1 PDESGDTPSSI
12 TEPAPS
18 TPTRSGYRPLRP
30 RPQEA
35 PMAEL
40 DRTIDG
46 GARIKV
52 VGVGGGGSNAVNRMI
67 RSKLRG
73 VEFIAVNTDLQALN
87 NSDAQVKMLIGG
99 KLAGGMA
106 AGGVPGKAE
115 GASEESRTDLEKLL
129 ADCDMVFV
137 T

>member
-1 PDESGDTPSSI
+1 MYGVDPDDPGDEAISPPSSI
-12 TEPAPS
+12 KEPTQS

-73 VEFIAVNTDLQALN
+73 VEFVAVNTDLQAL
-87 NSDAQVKMLIGG
+87 SSSEATVKVHIGR
-99 KLAGGMA
+99 KLTRGLG
-106 AGGVPGKAE
+106 
-115 GASEESRTDLEKLL
+115 
-129 ADCDMVFV
+129 
-137 T
+137 